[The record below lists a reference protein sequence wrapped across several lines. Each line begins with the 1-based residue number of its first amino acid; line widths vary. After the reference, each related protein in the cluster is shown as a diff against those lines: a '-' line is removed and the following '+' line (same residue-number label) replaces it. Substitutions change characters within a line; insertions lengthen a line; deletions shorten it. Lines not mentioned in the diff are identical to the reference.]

1 MELYTLHLFAGGGGG
16 GILADLLLGHCP
28 VGAVEIEPFQR
39 SILLRNQLAG
49 NLPNFPVWDDVTT
62 FRKDNPATGPY
73 ITRLEKI
80 RDQLCICG
88 GFPCQDISAAN
99 PAGKGLEG
107 SRSGLYFEMLR
118 IVREIRPQFVFLENS
133 PIILTKGVEKVFK
146 TLSEVGYHL
155 AYGIVSGSDAGAP
168 HLRKRWWCLGCA
180 DTEHGEELRDGI
192 PIKTQFSRF
201 ENASDVIPYISE
213 GAFRRRHWGCS
224 ENKTKP
230 YAYRRGEE
238 ADNRRQR
245 RGFEPRLDGMA
256 DGLPD
261 WLDRNLSG
269 DSFPENELNIPRL
282 TKNCPNRRKRLET
295 LGNAQVPQ
303 SAALAFL
310 TLKQKLEEFSNEH
323 L

>member
-16 GILADLLLGHCP
+16 ILADLLLGHRP

-39 SILLRNQLAG
+39 SVLLRNMFAG

-62 FRKDNPATGPY
+62 FRKDNPATKRY
-73 ITRLEKI
+73 FDELIKI
-80 RDQLCICG
+80 RDRLCICG
-88 GFPCQDISAAN
+88 GFPCQDISSAN

-107 SRSGLYFEMLR
+107 PRSGLYFEMHR
-118 IVREIRPQFVFLENS
+118 IIGEIRPQFVFLENS
-133 PIILTKGVEKVFK
+133 PNIMVKGVEQVFG
-146 TLSEVGYHL
+146 TLSELGYHL
-155 AYGIVSGSDAGAP
+155 SWGIISAGNAGAP
-168 HLRKRWWCLGCA
+168 HLRKRWWCLGYAHTEFSAECA
-180 DTEHGEELRDGI
+180 KHIATKTAFHRLKRSGRNIPKVSELSDKRDSNRE
-192 PIKTQFSRF
+192 T
-201 ENASDVIPYISE
+201 DC
-213 GAFRRRHWGCS
+213 RR
-224 ENKTKP
+224 
-230 YAYRRGEE
+230 E
-238 ADNRRQR
+238 ATNGHKLHFKARTP
-245 RGFEPRLDGMA
+245 EPRLDGMA